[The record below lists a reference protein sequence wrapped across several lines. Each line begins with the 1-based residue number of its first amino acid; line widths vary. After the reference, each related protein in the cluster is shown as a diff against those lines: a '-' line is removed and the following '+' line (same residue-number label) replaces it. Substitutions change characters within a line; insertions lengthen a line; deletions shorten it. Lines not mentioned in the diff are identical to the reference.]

1 MPDALRRIGS
11 LCEIS
16 HLKATPSGVAFYV
29 GLRCEEHAAPPE
41 GVALRGEGRTAP
53 PGKQPCVAKST
64 LRPRDRRLASST
76 ARCVRKFVALR
87 RRPHAA
93 SSKPSLCATKGGL
106 LCYFVVSCTV
116 RGSIDEIACPRAA
129 FSGPGKFI
137 PFLTWSFETAAV
149 GSHDSSMLFR
159 KNCQNACANERD
171 SIDEGSKADEMPHP
185 GGRRSR
191 RRDEADEMSRRRD
204 EAGERSR
211 GGTEADEV
219 PRPGRS
225 RGATKQARCCAQ
237 GLVAGGASV
246 EACLHAKESRPIDG
260 FEEKSLSHAKAT
272 IIRLKW
278 RP

>member
-1 MPDALRRIGS
+1 MRNIALESDPFGGRFLRGTALRRARCVFGDAS
-11 LCEIS
+11 L
-16 HLKATPSGVAFYV
+16 
-29 GLRCEEHAAPPE
+29 RR
-41 GVALRGEGRTAP
+41 ALRP
-53 PGKQPCVAKST
+53 SV
-64 LRPRDRRLASST
+64 RRLASST
-76 ARCVRKFVALR
+76 TCCIFEAIAL
-87 RRPHAA
+87 
-93 SSKPSLCATKGGL
+93 CDEGGS

-185 GGRRSR
+185 GGAKVASEGLKRVKDCVEGLKRTKCRIRR
-191 RRDEADEMSRRRD
+191 
-204 EAGERSR
+204 
-211 GGTEADEV
+211 
-219 PRPGRS
+219 RS

-237 GLVAGGASV
+237 ELVAGGASV

-260 FEEKSLSHAKAT
+260 FEEKSLSHAKAR

>member
-1 MPDALRRIGS
+1 M
-11 LCEIS
+11 
-16 HLKATPSGVAFYV
+16 
-29 GLRCEEHAAPPE
+29 GLRCEEHAASPRPPPC
-41 GVALRGEGRTAP
+41 VIDRALRP
-53 PGKQPCVAKST
+53 SV
-64 LRPRDRRLASST
+64 RRLASST
-76 ARCVRKFVALR
+76 ACCILEAIALCDER
-87 RRPHAA
+87 G
-93 SSKPSLCATKGGL
+93 S

-185 GGRRSR
+185 GGEGRV
-191 RRDEADEMSRRRD
+191 
-204 EAGERSR
+204 GETKRTKCR
-211 GGTEADEV
+211 VGETKRVKDRVEV
-219 PRPGRS
+219 LKRTKYRVRGRS

-246 EACLHAKESRPIDG
+246 EACLYAKESRPIDG
-260 FEEKSLSHAKAT
+260 FEEKSLSHAKAR